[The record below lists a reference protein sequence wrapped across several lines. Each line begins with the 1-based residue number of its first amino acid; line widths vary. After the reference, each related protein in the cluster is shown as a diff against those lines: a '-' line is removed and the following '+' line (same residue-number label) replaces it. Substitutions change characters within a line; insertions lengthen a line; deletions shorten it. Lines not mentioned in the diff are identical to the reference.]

1 MVQSQNSG
9 SGDPQGDENM
19 EPSSKRRKI
28 RNGICHDNVENG
40 GKVLGREL
48 VVYDR
53 YSRCLLTEG
62 EYELVLSEIS
72 PESSSENQINSNSR
86 KNASWEHISME
97 NSDKVCFDFLLQYKS
112 FKMDKFYQHHINNM
126 LIFFG
131 PMITF

>member
-1 MVQSQNSG
+1 MAQSQNSG

-48 VVYDR
+48 VVYDK

-72 PESSSENQINSNSR
+72 PESSSENHNNSNSR

-97 NSDKVCFDFLLQYKS
+97 NSDKVCFDYYVTISIIQNKFLS
-112 FKMDKFYQHHINNM
+112 M
-126 LIFFG
+126 LYN
-131 PMITF
+131 

>member
-9 SGDPQGDENM
+9 TGDPQGDENM

-28 RNGICHDNVENG
+28 RNGICHDNIENG

-48 VVYDR
+48 VVYDK

-72 PESSSENQINSNSR
+72 PESSSENHNNSNSR

-97 NSDKVCFDFLLQYKS
+97 NSDKVCFEFLLLYKS
-112 FKMDKFYQHHINNM
+112 FKMDIM
-126 LIFFG
+126 LS
-131 PMITF
+131 TSY